1 MSNAIYKQLSAT
13 NQVKVGAGKV
23 KGIFVSTTASGTIT
37 VYDSA
42 TASTSDPKIANTIT
56 VAAGTMYLNLADGI
70 WFSNGLYV
78 VLANTAEFTVFY
90 E

>member
-1 MSNAIYKQLSAT
+1 MALYKQLSAT
-13 NQVKVGAGKV
+13 NQVKIGGGKLY
-23 KGIFVSTTASGTIT
+23 GISVSTTTSGTIA

-56 VAAGTMYLNLADGI
+56 VTAGTQYLSFPAGI
-70 WFSNGLYV
+70 WFSKGLYIV
-78 VLANTAEFTVFY
+78 AANTIEFTVVY